1 MPGTP
6 TPTSAA
12 EPPADPHVPAS
23 RRHRNRPALPGR
35 SARLRHLDRSRE
47 KADRKGFFLGG
58 RNFSWLLIG
67 TSLFATNI
75 SSVQFVGQSGLAYK
89 IGIAAANPQLTGVIC
104 LAVSAV
110 FFIPICL
117 RTRIFTIP
125 GILESR
131 YGWPA

>member
-1 MPGTP
+1 MSLQNVDIGI
-6 TPTSAA
+6 
-12 EPPADPHVPAS
+12 VV
-23 RRHRNRPALPGR
+23 LYLVGVLVFGIWIGR
-35 SARLRHLDRSRE
+35 RE

-104 LAVSAV
+104 LALSAV
-110 FFIPICL
+110 YWLLVDRLGADTVIAGLGLTAICAGG
-117 RTRIFTIP
+117 TAFQSIQ
-125 GILESR
+125 
-131 YGWPA
+131 